1 MHFLGREKREWKECC
16 QECDKKK
23 KINDCFRVANHRCI
37 TRFEHWRWGQ
47 QV

>member
-1 MHFLGREKREWKECC
+1 MHFWGREKREWMECC
-16 QECDKKK
+16 QECDK
-23 KINDCFRVANHRCI
+23 INDCFRGANHRCI